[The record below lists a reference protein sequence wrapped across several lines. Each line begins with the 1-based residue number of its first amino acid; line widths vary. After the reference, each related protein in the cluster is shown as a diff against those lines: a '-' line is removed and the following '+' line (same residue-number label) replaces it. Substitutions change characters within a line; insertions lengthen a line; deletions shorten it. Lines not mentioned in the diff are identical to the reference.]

1 MVKNFIFLKIT
12 ILSFI
17 NHIFSKIV
25 LPLKELPRENYLLL
39 YPQNS
44 IYDIIDAE
52 NRNSFYTTFQ
62 IGYPKQNVPLVIKSK
77 SNYYLIA
84 TVCSNINNSSVYINE
99 KYNFSKNFLLNYDYY
114 CETKS
119 NSSRKNWCRENEY
132 LDKELC
138 SFNDDILFYEAQNMS
153 NKIVNINFEIID
165 FIKDNITGEI
175 GLNLYDREGRSYNSF
190 FGILKTNQLI
200 ENYNWYFDFNSP
212 NEKEGKLIIGSL
224 PHEDYSS
231 LYNEDDLILTN
242 SFMDISEEFLKL
254 KFTKIYTI
262 DNENDQNIEYDLG
275 QNAEFCYDF
284 NLIYGTGKYK
294 NYLYNK
300 LEKLLG
306 KDCFIDK
313 IKNFGNP
320 GNFTF
325 FYCKRNK
332 YIKNKLQ
339 EIIKPIYLTSFDL
352 NYTFEIT
359 INDILKE
366 KGDYIFIQIIFP
378 ELNSKWSLGK
388 LFSLKY
394 KFIFNQKEKLI
405 GFYTK
410 KHNQNENGD
419 KEPDSSNFKVIL
431 MLCIIAVLSIFL
443 VIFGYFLGKYINKTR
458 KRRANELTDDF
469 DYSQDIKNENNNN
482 INSVFIDEDKNIN

>member
-1 MVKNFIFLKIT
+1 
-12 ILSFI
+12 
-17 NHIFSKIV
+17 
-25 LPLKELPRENYLLL
+25 
-39 YPQNS
+39 
-44 IYDIIDAE
+44 
-52 NRNSFYTTFQ
+52 
-62 IGYPKQNVPLVIKSK
+62 
-77 SNYYLIA
+77 
-84 TVCSNINNSSVYINE
+84 
-99 KYNFSKNFLLNYDYY
+99 
-114 CETKS
+114 
-119 NSSRKNWCRENEY
+119 
-132 LDKELC
+132 
-138 SFNDDILFYEAQNMS
+138 
-153 NKIVNINFEIID
+153 
-165 FIKDNITGEI
+165 
-175 GLNLYDREGRSYNSF
+175 
-190 FGILKTNQLI
+190 
-200 ENYNWYFDFNSP
+200 
-212 NEKEGKLIIGSL
+212 
-224 PHEDYSS
+224 
-231 LYNEDDLILTN
+231 
-242 SFMDISEEFLKL
+242 MDISEEFLKL

-262 DNENDQNIEYDLG
+262 DNENDQNIEYELG

-284 NLIYGTGKYK
+284 NLIYGTVKYK

-313 IKNFGNP
+313 LKNFDNP

-419 KEPDSSNFKVIL
+419 KEPDSSNFKMIL
-431 MLCIIAVLSIFL
+431 MICIIAVLSIFL